1 MAAFSKE
8 SSSVKA
14 QRFFILDFYI

>member
-1 MAAFSKE
+1 MWSE

-14 QRFFILDFYI
+14 VL

>member
-14 QRFFILDFYI
+14 QRFFILGFYI